1 MCTQPVSWPV
11 GGKCCPSVSPL
22 RPVPVCLPSSQTPR
36 WRVALAWRTWR
47 GRRGYVCQ
55 GISAERASPL
65 LTPTRLGPAQLSGL
79 SRARSA
85 QVGVGPCLRLCAEGS
100 CSLAR
105 GATAADTGNR
115 TPARDPPA
123 ARPWGQA
130 GLSLTE
136 TKGVRSHIARD
147 GPGLRAGAAGGP
159 PSDTPSP
166 CSTSPSPSP
175 TAPRRRGRSP
185 STSPTS
191 AATAPRAASTASSS
205 TSPGEPCPAAP
216 ALTAARPACRGPRL
230 WRPPRQPALQMF
242 SPPPAPALL
251 LR

>member
-1 MCTQPVSWPV
+1 M
-11 GGKCCPSVSPL
+11 
-22 RPVPVCLPSSQTPR
+22 
-36 WRVALAWRTWR
+36 
-47 GRRGYVCQ
+47 
-55 GISAERASPL
+55 
-65 LTPTRLGPAQLSGL
+65 
-79 SRARSA
+79 
-85 QVGVGPCLRLCAEGS
+85 GPCLRLCAEGS
-100 CSLAR
+100 CSLAHS
-105 GATAADTGNR
+105 AIAADTGDR

-123 ARPWGQA
+123 ARLWGQA

-147 GPGLRAGAAGGP
+147 GPGSRAGPAGGP
-159 PSDTPSP
+159 PSDTRSP

-216 ALTAARPACRGPRL
+216 ALTAARPASRGPR
-230 WRPPRQPALQMF
+230 RGAPRASPRADVPPTSSPSSASQVSCPGSYSASRVQVWVLACPLLPRNLGSLASSRSRCALQ
-242 SPPPAPALL
+242 
-251 LR
+251 